1 MKDWCLQHPYLS
13 FIIAMSGI
21 TTLGNIVTKTLEIFI
36 KPAPTTV
43 NMNIDPSKIPGY
55 SSHVVEE
62 DGVVH

>member
-1 MKDWCLQHPYLS
+1 
-13 FIIAMSGI
+13 MSGI

-43 NMNIDPSKIPGY
+43 NMNIDPSKLPGY